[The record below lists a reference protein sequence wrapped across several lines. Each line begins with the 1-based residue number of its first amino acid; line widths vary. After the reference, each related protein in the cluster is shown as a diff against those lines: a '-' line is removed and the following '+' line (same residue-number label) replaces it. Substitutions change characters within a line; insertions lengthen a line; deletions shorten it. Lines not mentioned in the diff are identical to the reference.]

1 MPERKL
7 QKVLKPRH
15 LWALAVGAVCSG
27 NYYGFSYGFETGG
40 PGGQLIKCLSGFL
53 FIGSAD
59 EDLAAINFYDHEWIR
74 ICLAKVKY

>member
-1 MPERKL
+1 LRVPHASGLLMARATPQAKSRS
-7 QKVLKPRH
+7 
-15 LWALAVGAVCSG
+15 AL
-27 NYYGFSYGFETGG
+27 GG

-53 FIGSAD
+53 FIGLAD

>member
-1 MPERKL
+1 MLRVPHASGLLMARATPQAKS
-7 QKVLKPRH
+7 RS
-15 LWALAVGAVCSG
+15 AL
-27 NYYGFSYGFETGG
+27 GG

-53 FIGSAD
+53 FIGLAD

>member
-1 MPERKL
+1 MRVPHASGLLMARATPQAKS
-7 QKVLKPRH
+7 RS
-15 LWALAVGAVCSG
+15 AL
-27 NYYGFSYGFETGG
+27 GG

-53 FIGSAD
+53 FIGLAD